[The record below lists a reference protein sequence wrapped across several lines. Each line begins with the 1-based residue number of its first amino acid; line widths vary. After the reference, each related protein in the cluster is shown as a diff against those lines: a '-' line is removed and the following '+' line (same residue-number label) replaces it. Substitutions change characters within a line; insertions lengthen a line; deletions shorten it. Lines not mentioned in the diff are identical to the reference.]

1 MEQSIIDFASQQEI
15 FCGEFK
21 RSLEAEVEKR
31 HRDLSGLSASLG
43 KMLDTQIQTVG
54 KLSGLATDQ
63 LYAEQKWVTG
73 YLTGQRKMLLTANNK
88 VQALGQLQLA
98 ELATIA

>member
-43 KMLDTQIQTVG
+43 KMLDTQLQVDTRQLELQTNHRRCFQNHREG
-54 KLSGLATDQ
+54 P
-63 LYAEQKWVTG
+63 Y
-73 YLTGQRKMLLTANNK
+73 
-88 VQALGQLQLA
+88 
-98 ELATIA
+98 

>member
-43 KMLDTQIQTVG
+43 KMLDTQLQVDTR
-54 KLSGLATDQ
+54 Q
-63 LYAEQKWVTG
+63 L
-73 YLTGQRKMLLTANNK
+73 
-88 VQALGQLQLA
+88 
-98 ELATIA
+98 EL

>member
-43 KMLDTQIQTVG
+43 KMLDTQLQVG
-54 KLSGLATDQ
+54 TLEHFDKP
-63 LYAEQKWVTG
+63 
-73 YLTGQRKMLLTANNK
+73 LLPRC
-88 VQALGQLQLA
+88 VVV
-98 ELATIA
+98 